1 MAIMMKAVE
10 RNVLFQK
17 GVEKWAYVLQAD
29 LYSKL
34 SSAKVIQEAALRSG
48 INKGAINAAWDA
60 IGEVIKAWATEG
72 HSVAIPGLGS
82 MRFGVR
88 SSSVA
93 NVNKV
98 GTDLITAR
106 RVIFTPSA
114 EIKSELKGTSI
125 NITCYNRMGEVVKRV
140 NASGADDEGDYE
152 VVLQV
157 SPQGAGTVE
166 GAGMYDENET
176 AQINAI
182 PAKGYKFLKWS
193 DGVENA
199 ERNISVTDDLSL
211 IAIFEKDPSA
221 SSGTEGSTGSGTG
234 GGSSTTPSGGEGEI
248 PPAE

>member
-1 MAIMMKAVE
+1 
-10 RNVLFQK
+10 
-17 GVEKWAYVLQAD
+17 
-29 LYSKL
+29 
-34 SSAKVIQEAALRSG
+34 
-48 INKGAINAAWDA
+48 
-60 IGEVIKAWATEG
+60 
-72 HSVAIPGLGS
+72 

-125 NITCYNRMGEVVKRV
+125 NITCYNRLGEVVKRV

-176 AQINAI
+176 AQIKAT
-182 PAKGYKFLKWS
+182 PVKGYRFVKWS

-199 ERNISVTDDLSL
+199 ERNLSVTDDMSL
-211 IAIFEKDPSA
+211 IAIFEKVD
-221 SSGTEGSTGSGTG
+221 STGSGTG
-234 GGSSTTPSGGEGEI
+234 TSGGSSTPTSGGEGEI